1 MEQREIDTHVNTLNN
16 TSSSKS
22 FKRRFPFFSKKWTK
36 ESNADSLSTVD
47 LDASSSNST
56 RYIDLASVVKAKAE
70 QENIS
75 FASNLGQTP
84 SKSFSNLMVSFRR
97 RINSSQKRS
106 RSTSNR
112 NLNRDK
118 LNETDAKIGNINR
131 KDLKVS
137 SSVYQ
142 VCLKL
147 FHISLSDF

>member
-1 MEQREIDTHVNTLNN
+1 MEQREINTHLNPLNN
-16 TSSSKS
+16 TSSNKS

-36 ESNADSLSTVD
+36 ETSADSLSTVD
-47 LDASSSNST
+47 LDASSNHST
-56 RYIDLASVVKAKAE
+56 RYIDLASVVKAKAQ

-75 FASNLGQTP
+75 LASNLGQTP

-97 RINSSQKRS
+97 KINSSQKRS

-118 LNETDAKIGNINR
+118 LNETDAKARNIYR

-142 VCLKL
+142 VCFKT
-147 FHISLSDF
+147 FS